1 MWQQGEVAELVRRTT
16 STGTL
21 PSRKGY
27 SNQKVHPG
35 SNPGFSTKLV
45 RVMSLIII
53 VVFYFV
59 FVHGCMVRENSAP

>member
-1 MWQQGEVAELVRRTT
+1 MATRGSGGIGRRTERMPGL
-16 STGTL
+16 SLIG
-21 PSRKGY
+21 SKA
-27 SNQKVHPG
+27 HPG